1 MGKAFALGV
10 KPPPAATHGSNLT
23 CKRARHSPRIVYY
36 DVTQTR
42 SKRVV
47 LQALGESETKS
58 MTFARH
64 QWKTYALLVPI
75 ILFSS
80 TGNVLLGKGMKQI
93 GDVRAWSVGA
103 LGVLF
108 VKIFTNFWVWL
119 GIGGLLLFLVSFMV
133 VLSWADYSFVM
144 PVSAASYAVATLM
157 SHWALGE
164 LVTPRRWLGV
174 GLICLGVALVT
185 RTPSSSRGRR

>member
-1 MGKAFALGV
+1 
-10 KPPPAATHGSNLT
+10 
-23 CKRARHSPRIVYY
+23 
-36 DVTQTR
+36 
-42 SKRVV
+42 
-47 LQALGESETKS
+47 
-58 MTFARH
+58 MTSASR

-93 GDVRAWSVGA
+93 GDVRVWSLA
-103 LGVLF
+103 TLSVLF
-108 VKIFTNFWVWL
+108 VQTFTNIWVWL
-119 GIGGLLLFLVSFMV
+119 GIGSLLLFLVTFMV

-164 LVTPRRWLGV
+164 LVTPQRWLGV
-174 GLICLGVALVT
+174 GLICLGLALVT